1 MNSILG
7 LLSPRIVH
15 KRRSPLEHF
24 QNHFHTFFLI
34 SQKNMDSPGYWMSA
48 LQADPA
54 LVISYS
60 NIYSSGFQKWVIVNR
75 TRDGSL
81 MIAENPV
88 TKVLSIWAQREMA
101 VALGIPSAPNCA
113 KSSNLSQWSHVA
125 IVTDD
130 WLSSL
135 NGAVG
140 ADFDALADLRA
151 DPKRIGVSVLFQRG
165 DASPAVLRIDAYIAA
180 GEVVVSTKW
189 DIHPSNVHELEKVMK
204 VYTPLL
210 ERIKAHASEIDG
222 FLSANGV
229 QVSFDNPCGYIRR
242 DFHKTFVNS
251 DVNSGIVRVSS
262 LLQSGDDSG
271 VGGGY
276 ALPSFCLSDKSLSRD
291 ISTSPDTGSSVA
303 GHDMGSSVA
312 GKTDAGACL
321 VEAGGCG
328 NKRGFFEVE
337 ERDTGVSLRGRRRGS
352 KDTKKRT
359 RGQTLSKNCYED
371 VLSTLV
377 KLEIL
382 IRKNCDKVGN
392 SKDVCNQNICALL
405 TLTRSFDMWYLN
417 KQSTL
422 LDKRFRELLAIVR
435 PLLCA
440 CPLLLVDIPAE
451 FCANV
456 KDAKTMELYVHIKT
470 DIVEWFRCGCTCD
483 FFRGDIIGDGKSVVG
498 SPSETDWLD
507 KNRQF
512 LLDMGI
518 SKLRDINNVEKQRR
532 LQQKLGNAA
541 LGEEVKLSSLATLQE
556 RLAFANDHILHGMR
570 AEAGGGDVDESGERV
585 LRGTYHGFQSVLD
598 KAVELYKE
606 TSEITARLKT
616 LEQKRKE
623 ILTLFQSTYQAS
635 ADFTRTYIPQFA
647 LYPENDVRDR
657 LDEILRDAGQTL
669 MTAPQFSARGFDE
682 GGAAGGGGGGG
693 AAK

>member
-1 MNSILG
+1 M
-7 LLSPRIVH
+7 H

-24 QNHFHTFFLI
+24 QNHFHTFSLI
-34 SQKNMDSPGYWMSA
+34 SQKNMDTPGYWMSA
-48 LQADPA
+48 DPA
-54 LVISYS
+54 LAISYS
-60 NIYSSGFQKWVIVNR
+60 DIYSSGFQKWVIVNR

-101 VALGIPSAPNCA
+101 VALGIPSDCA
-113 KSSNLSQWSHVA
+113 KSSNLSQWFHVT

-130 WLSSL
+130 WLSLL

-151 DPKRIGVSVLFQRG
+151 DPKRIGVNVLFKRG
-165 DASPAVLRIDAYIAA
+165 DASPAVLRIDAYIEA

-189 DIHPSNVHELEKVMK
+189 VIHHSNVLELEKVMK

-210 ERIKAHASEIDG
+210 ERINAHASEIDD

-229 QVSFDNPCGYIRR
+229 QVSFDNPCRYIRR
-242 DFHKTFVNS
+242 DFHQTCVNL
-251 DVNSGIVRVSS
+251 DVNSGIVPVSS

-271 VGGGY
+271 VGGLC
-276 ALPSFCLSDKSLSRD
+276 ARPSSCLSDKSLSRD

-303 GHDMGSSVA
+303 G
-312 GKTDAGACL
+312 KTDAGACL

-328 NKRGFFEVE
+328 SKRGFFEVE
-337 ERDTGVSLRGRRRGS
+337 QRDTGVSVRGRRRGS

-382 IRKNCDKVGN
+382 TRNNCDKVGN

-405 TLTRSFDMWYLN
+405 TLTRPFEMWYLN

-451 FCANV
+451 FCASV
-456 KDAKTMELYVHIKT
+456 KDVKTMDLYVHIKR
-470 DIVEWFRCGCTCD
+470 DIEEWFQCGCTCD
-483 FFRGDIIGDGKSVVG
+483 FFRADIIGDGKSAVG
-498 SPSETDWLD
+498 SPSETDWLE
-507 KNRQF
+507 KNREF
-512 LLDMGI
+512 LLGMGM
-518 SKLRDINNVEKQRR
+518 SKLREINNVEKQRR

-541 LGEEVKLSSLATLQE
+541 LVGEVKLSSLATLHE
-556 RLAFANDHILHGMR
+556 RLAFANDNILHGMR
-570 AEAGGGDVDESGERV
+570 AEAGSGDVDESSEQL
-585 LRGTYHGFQSVLD
+585 LRATYNDFQSVIG
-598 KAVELYKE
+598 KAVELYTE

-616 LEQKRKE
+616 LEQKKKE
-623 ILTLFQSTYQAS
+623 ILTLFESRYQTS

-647 LYPENDVRDR
+647 LYPENDVREC
-657 LDEILRDAGQTL
+657 LGEILRDAGQTL

-682 GGAAGGGGGGG
+682 GGAA
-693 AAK
+693 AK